1 MTTRFQPAKRH
12 ALRQWAAACWAAG
25 TWAWAPPSKASSP
38 LPPIGLGMIE
48 VLSGPF
54 ANTGDAVRRNLQWA
68 VERVNARGG
77 VRLPEG
83 RRELA
88 LRVYDSKGLAD
99 EALSLLRVATDQGI
113 GFILQ
118 GNSSAVAAALIDAV
132 NKHNE
137 REPQRRAVF
146 LNYSAID
153 PPLTNERC
161 SPWHF
166 RFDAHADMR
175 LQALTDVLRDDQRV
189 RKVFLIGQDYSF
201 GQHVLRKGRE
211 LIATKRPDIEVV
223 GQELHPMGR
232 VRDFLPYATKIK
244 SSGAQAV
251 LTGNWGN
258 DLTLLVKALRD
269 VQAHTRIYTF
279 YGNALGA
286 PAAIGEAGAGTVL
299 AVNEWHPNESGAA
312 SQQFYAAFKQ
322 RFSQAQDDYPMARM
336 HVMVEMLVQAMERA
350 GSAQPEAV
358 ARALSGARFDSK
370 SLGGL
375 YEAVMRADDH
385 QLMQP
390 LVVSEMARAGTPGV
404 RHDVEG
410 SGFGFRTVR
419 RVEAD
424 AAALPH
430 RCVMKPGR

>member
-1 MTTRFQPAKRH
+1 MAV
-12 ALRQWAAACWAAG
+12 AAALLLALATVGEARAQAAPL
-25 TWAWAPPSKASSP
+25 APVP
-38 LPPIGLGMIE
+38 LAMIE

-83 RRELA
+83 QRPLV
-88 LRVYDSKGLAD
+88 LRTFDSKGQAD
-99 EALSLLRVATDQGI
+99 EAVNLLRLVTDQGI
-113 GFILQ
+113 GVILQ
-118 GNSSAVAAALIDAV
+118 GNSSAVAGALIEAV

-175 LQALTDVLRDDQRV
+175 LQVLTDVLRDDQQV
-189 RKVFLIGQDYSF
+189 RRVFLIGQDYSF

-211 LIATKRPDIEVV
+211 LIAAKRPDIEVV

-269 VQAHTRIYTF
+269 VQANVRIYTF

-286 PAAIGEAGAGTVL
+286 PAAIGEAGVERVVAI
-299 AVNEWHPNESGAA
+299 NEWHPNEPGSASG
-312 SQQFYAAFKQ
+312 QFYAAYRQ
-322 RFSQAQDDYPMARM
+322 RFALPQEDYPMARL

-350 GSAQPEAV
+350 GSTQAEAV
-358 ARALSGARFDSK
+358 ARALSGLSFDGK
-370 SLGGL
+370 TLGGL
-375 YEAVMRADDH
+375 YSATMRAEDH

-390 LVVSEMARAGTPGV
+390 LVVSVMARAPGPGV
-404 RHDVEG
+404 MHDVEG
-410 SGFGFRTVR
+410 SGFGFRTTR
-419 RVEAD
+419 RVDSA

-430 RCVMKPGR
+430 RCVMKTWR